1 MYRFQTSGTRL
12 NSSLYRHTEW
22 NDPLTHVRSTQVFLL
37 PLTPLGL
44 RLPMSQP
51 HPRKTLTTFG
61 VTAAAIGIRMKMKL
75 L

>member
-1 MYRFQTSGTRL
+1 MIRSCIDTQSGVT
-12 NSSLYRHTEW
+12 
-22 NDPLTHVRSTQVFLL
+22 PVTHVRNTQVFLL
-37 PLTPLGL
+37 GTPFGL

-51 HPRKTLTTFG
+51 HPRKILTTFG